1 MLKNVTFNGHSFD
14 TPDKLR
20 STHFYLTQERCTRI
34 FHGFAHVAVLISRAC
49 HQNGAHSGSLAL
61 IWDNVQDYFQEKW
74 GGEKTIVQS
83 TKYCRAQTVVPPVL
97 TAALSLIALHL
108 HEQQRRKTVFSY
120 GWRAV
125 TKLKKNGGQSPGK
138 CIRYW

>member
-34 FHGFAHVAVLISRAC
+34 FHSFAHVAVLISRAC

-74 GGEKTIVQS
+74 GGEENYRPKHKILQS
-83 TKYCRAQTVVPPVL
+83 SDCSSSSVDSGTQFNCAT
-97 TAALSLIALHL
+97 
-108 HEQQRRKTVFSY
+108 
-120 GWRAV
+120 
-125 TKLKKNGGQSPGK
+125 SP
-138 CIRYW
+138 